1 MVNITEIRQ
10 DATRVIREAQE
21 SGEPVLV
28 VQRSK
33 PAVYVVAVAQYE
45 ELLAE
50 LKQLRRTE
58 LLRDVAEAEAEIRL
72 GGLPAYD
79 DVGALMADLDAEDGL
94 GDGPGTRR
102 PA

>member
-1 MVNITEIRQ
+1 MLAI
-10 DATRVIREAQE
+10 
-21 SGEPVLV
+21 
-28 VQRSK
+28 QRSK
-33 PAVYVVAVAQYE
+33 PAVYLVAAAQFE

-58 LLRDVAEAEAEIRL
+58 LLRDVAEAEAEIRR

-79 DVGALMADLDAEDGL
+79 DVGALMADLDAEDGV
-94 GDGPGTRR
+94 GDEPGTRR